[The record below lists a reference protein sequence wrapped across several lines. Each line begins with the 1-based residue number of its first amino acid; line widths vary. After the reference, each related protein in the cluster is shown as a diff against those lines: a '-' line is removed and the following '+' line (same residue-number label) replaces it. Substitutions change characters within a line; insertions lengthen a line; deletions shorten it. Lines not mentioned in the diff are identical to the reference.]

1 MHNLL
6 IKSMQNSSTDTEVEA
21 SSRFPK
27 LSIVTST
34 VDAESS
40 EVNGLARL
48 QSFPGLC
55 SPLHSAFQFNWRLV
69 QVSIK
74 SKRDSALWDNLGLE
88 DGVASP
94 VERISSDEG
103 STPASRRVQMDRR
116 NELSLRSPT
125 DVISRHNS
133 TSLMKASILGASRD
147 EPSPVHSS
155 GEI

>member
-1 MHNLL
+1 
-6 IKSMQNSSTDTEVEA
+6 MQNSSTDTEAEA
-21 SSRFPK
+21 SSRLPK
-27 LSIVTST
+27 LSIVTSA
-34 VDAESS
+34 VEAEPS

-88 DGVASP
+88 EGATSP
-94 VERISSDEG
+94 FEKVSSDEG
-103 STPASRRVQMDRR
+103 STPAYHREQMDRR

-125 DVISRHNS
+125 DIISRQNS
-133 TSLMKASILGASRD
+133 LSLVKASILGASRD
-147 EPSPVHSS
+147 EPSPVNSS
-155 GEI
+155 GET